1 MFGYLAGGCS
11 GGYRW
16 LGDVSRARLRGAFSF
31 RARAVV
37 LSAGDCGGAALGSCF
52 CPPEGE
58 VVLAGLHAGSEGL
71 WLAGGKAGEE
81 LWPQVFGQDGRYPLG
96 LPGTG

>member
-1 MFGYLAGGCS
+1 M
-11 GGYRW
+11 
-16 LGDVSRARLRGAFSF
+16 SRARLRGAFSF

-37 LSAGDCGGAALGSCF
+37 LSGGDLSGAVLGGCL

-58 VVLAGLHAGSEGL
+58 VVTAGLHAEGERF

-81 LWPQVFGQDGRYPLG
+81 LGPQVFGQDGCHPLG
-96 LPGTG
+96 LPGTR